1 LSSNSSRDSNKNNT
15 NYDNNSS
22 FNPLLEGLTLAQSS
36 AMALITLSSEILEA
50 APKMIDYWFNVF
62 LEPLTRA
69 STATTATTEEQKR
82 EKVKV
87 E

>member
-36 AMALITLSSEILEA
+36 ATALITLSSEILEA
-50 APKMIDYWFNVF
+50 APKVIDYWFNVF
-62 LEPLTRA
+62 LEPLIRA
-69 STATTATTEEQKR
+69 STATTTEEQKR